1 MNWMQLVDSMSIIC
15 LGATAIL
22 QSIQMKRYSDMAWE
36 LDEALTRLEGDVRNL
51 ENPKDFQ

>member
-1 MNWMQLVDSMSIIC
+1 MNWMQFMNSI
-15 LGATAIL
+15 AIMCIGIAQIL
-22 QSIQMKRYSDMAWE
+22 YAISLKRHSDMAWE